1 MSGSQPSTP
10 RPDIISPPPDKMST
24 TPDLIRRRPPLPSRP
39 ASFTTT
45 TFHSNPYP
53 GSVSLRRRRTESS
66 MFSFET
72 GPSFSQTKQILD
84 LWNIDQ
90 SNGYV
95 YNVQSFCFV

>member
-1 MSGSQPSTP
+1 MAGSQPGTP
-10 RPDIISPPPDKMST
+10 RPDIISPPPDKVSA

-72 GPSFSQTKQILD
+72 GPSFSQTKQVLFLLKIYKT
-84 LWNIDQ
+84 N
-90 SNGYV
+90 
-95 YNVQSFCFV
+95 C

>member
-1 MSGSQPSTP
+1 MSGSQPGTP
-10 RPDIISPPPDKMST
+10 KPDIISPPPDNNKSPNV

-53 GSVSLRRRRTESS
+53 SSVSLRRRRTESS

-90 SNGYV
+90 SNG
-95 YNVQSFCFV
+95 

>member
-1 MSGSQPSTP
+1 MSGSQPGTP
-10 RPDIISPPPDKMST
+10 RPDVISPPPDSKIPSANAT
-24 TPDLIRRRPPLPSRP
+24 ATPDLIRRRPPLPTRP

-53 GSVSLRRRRTESS
+53 GSTTLRRRRTESS

-72 GPSFSQTKQILD
+72 GPSFSQTKQALD

-90 SNGYV
+90 SNG
-95 YNVQSFCFV
+95 

>member
-1 MSGSQPSTP
+1 MSSSQPNTP
-10 RPDIISPPPDKMST
+10 RPDIISPPPDKLT
-24 TPDLIRRRPPLPSRP
+24 AAPDLIRRRPPLPSRP

-53 GSVSLRRRRTESS
+53 GGGNPSLRRRRTETS

-72 GPSFSQTKQILD
+72 GPSFSATKQELE

-90 SNGYV
+90 SNG
-95 YNVQSFCFV
+95 

>member
-10 RPDIISPPPDKMST
+10 RPDMISPPPDNKTSSST
-24 TPDLIRRRPPLPSRP
+24 STSATPDLIRRRPPLPSRP

-53 GSVSLRRRRTESS
+53 GSTSLRRRRTESS

-90 SNGYV
+90 SNG
-95 YNVQSFCFV
+95 

>member
-1 MSGSQPSTP
+1 MAGSQPGTP
-10 RPDIISPPPDKMST
+10 RPDIISSPPDKIST

-72 GPSFSQTKQILD
+72 GPSFSQTKQVLD

-90 SNGYV
+90 SNG
-95 YNVQSFCFV
+95 